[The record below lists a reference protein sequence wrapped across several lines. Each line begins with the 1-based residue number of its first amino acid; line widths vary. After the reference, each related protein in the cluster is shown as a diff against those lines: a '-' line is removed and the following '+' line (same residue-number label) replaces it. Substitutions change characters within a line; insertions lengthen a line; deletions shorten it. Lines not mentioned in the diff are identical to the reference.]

1 MTLLDTGRIIWQR
14 MYFGSALTQVIPAR
28 VVRHDAA
35 GLLLWVAGGSGVWR
49 LRGRDGTPLR
59 DVPRDGWPTEMRP
72 DEWFGYGV
80 LEWLPTGV
88 DHAVWWFW
96 TDEGAFRSWY
106 VNLERHAVW
115 VDGALAGVDVVD
127 QELDGV
133 VSPDHRWT
141 WKDEESFAA
150 KTGHPA
156 FWSAPE
162 AAAVRAEGER
172 VRAIAEAGAAPFD
185 GTWCDFRPEPAWSVP
200 DRPAVGWDRPPA
212 LPLTGDIS
220 GGEVGFAA
228 R

>member
-1 MTLLDTGRIIWQR
+1 MAIILR

-28 VVRHDAA
+28 VVRRDAE
-35 GLLLWVAGGSGVWR
+35 GLLLWIAGGTPVWR
-49 LRGRDGTPLR
+49 TARPGGRALR
-59 DVPRDGWPTEMRP
+59 DVPREQWPTAMEP
-72 DEWFGYGV
+72 DEWFGHGV
-80 LEWLPTGV
+80 LQWLPAGA

-96 TDEGAFRSWY
+96 RGDGAFDSWY

-115 VDGALAGVDVVD
+115 PDGTGVDVVD

-133 VSPDHRWT
+133 VTPDHRWT

-156 FWSAPE
+156 FWSAAE
-162 AAAVRAEGER
+162 AAAVRAEGDR
-172 VRAIAEAGAAPFD
+172 VRALAEAGAAPFD
-185 GTWCDFRPEPAWSVP
+185 GTWCDFRPDPSWSVP
-200 DRPAVGWDRPPA
+200 ERPASGWDRPAV
-212 LPLTGDIS
+212 LPLTVDVP